1 MTIWKIQLHHAWH
14 QENLYINSQ
23 VSSHQAF
30 PEFNKAC
37 DSFFCFFFW
46 FLGVVG
52 VAIGKF
58 FSCWVVEIRRE
69 FFFTIL
75 KSSTERERERA
86 SQLPDRKQRKPNFS
100 KNGEL
105 WCAITCREM
114 ELAREKCSCRYWDWV
129 QRSSLKL
136 SFSSSSWFLFPLS
149 VVNSQISQGV
159 WSEVP
164 FPPTSSFCVQ
174 QPVSNQH
181 LIWIKFHHKQNVSL
195 SQRLLL
201 R

>member
-1 MTIWKIQLHHAWH
+1 
-14 QENLYINSQ
+14 
-23 VSSHQAF
+23 
-30 PEFNKAC
+30 
-37 DSFFCFFFW
+37 
-46 FLGVVG
+46 
-52 VAIGKF
+52 
-58 FSCWVVEIRRE
+58 
-69 FFFTIL
+69 
-75 KSSTERERERA
+75 
-86 SQLPDRKQRKPNFS
+86 
-100 KNGEL
+100 
-105 WCAITCREM
+105 M